1 MQLPA
6 AQTSLEPQP
15 RRADPMSRRPF
26 MSQNA
31 TNDDGSRFASE
42 LTEPNA
48 CECHPQAP
56 EVELDKLP
64 ITRAYRRAGVP
75 ARCALCALLMRGVR
89 TPVIAWPS
97 TSRRS

>member
-1 MQLPA
+1 
-6 AQTSLEPQP
+6 
-15 RRADPMSRRPF
+15 MSRRPF

-56 EVELDKLP
+56 EVELNKLP
-64 ITRAYRRAGVP
+64 NRLGDSPSASSTASCMRASLRP
-75 ARCALCALLMRGVR
+75 A
-89 TPVIAWPS
+89 AWADS
-97 TSRRS
+97 EFVDDVS